1 MSTIEQARKVS
12 LRLKRAPLQNGSN
25 FHSEVADTIDALLA
39 ELADMKAYAKHERSL
54 GAEKWM
60 HEALDLRDELAS
72 LKVQKPAAYGIRQIT
87 DDEGVEEW
95 EDIRTSP
102 DVAKEDAD
110 GMMETGRGE
119 QYEVVPLYRTAGAQA
134 SVTCQIYGHVVGAC
148 VECNTHEE
156 ADQKAELDAL
166 RADVRRLTGVAFLAS
181 AERDELR
188 MELAALKASPV
199 SLQAANDVCTIDCLN
214 GRVMRLMAELADE
227 RIRGLQL
234 LADAKEWQQM
244 VAERDAELE
253 GWKADQKEN
262 LANQCNLQATI
273 NAQRNVL
280 EQALEAMHQYT
291 TNKLTVGQRYTNEG
305 QQLLDAITA
314 IQELLA

>member
-1 MSTIEQARKVS
+1 MNTIEQAREVSRTLEDSIKHNRTAPKVLQS
-12 LRLKRAPLQNGSN
+12 LCK
-25 FHSEVADTIDALLA
+25 DTIDVLILEVETFHEANKKLRA
-39 ELADMKAYAKHERSL
+39 ELD
-54 GAEKWM
+54 
-60 HEALDLRDELAS
+60 ALKSQEP
-72 LKVQKPAAYGIRQIT
+72 VAYGIHQIT

-95 EDIRTSP
+95 DDIRTSP

-188 MELAALKASPV
+188 MDLERIKGQEPVGALVEVRRVNGPWQRYNIYDSV
-199 SLQAANDVCTIDCLN
+199 SLAEDTKRRTDGSGIEVRVVPLYSAPVQAQEQRKPSPIHQEWLEERAHRRCSRYIMIDTEAPYQFDVHT
-214 GRVMRLMAELADE
+214 LMDLVRDIE
-227 RIRGLQL
+227 
-234 LADAKEWQQM
+234 AK
-244 VAERDAELE
+244 L
-253 GWKADQKEN
+253 KE
-262 LANQCNLQATI
+262 QP
-273 NAQRNVL
+273 
-280 EQALEAMHQYT
+280 
-291 TNKLTVGQRYTNEG
+291 
-305 QQLLDAITA
+305 
-314 IQELLA
+314 